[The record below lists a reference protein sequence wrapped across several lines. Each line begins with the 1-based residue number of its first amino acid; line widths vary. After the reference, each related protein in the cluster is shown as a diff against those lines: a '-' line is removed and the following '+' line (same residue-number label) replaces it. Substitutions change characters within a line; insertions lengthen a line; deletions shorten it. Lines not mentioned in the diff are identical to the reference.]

1 MKLLVDASDERG
13 RVVLTGSQG
22 YRLMHGV
29 SESLAG
35 CEGIPDLSGI
45 SLREELGMCGGG
57 AYIPGASGPAKV
69 ARPENIRGR
78 IWRGHAGGRDRN
90 GRLGNLLRKLRENLP
105 RA

>member
-29 SESLAG
+29 SESPAG
-35 CEGIPDLSGI
+35 CGGVPDLSGI

-57 AYIPGASGPAKV
+57 AYIPGASDLAEV
-69 ARPENIRGR
+69 AALKGVWVGDGAVVCRAPGVFTIDERVKAVP
-78 IWRGHAGGRDRN
+78 IWA
-90 GRLGNLLRKLRENLP
+90 L
-105 RA
+105 